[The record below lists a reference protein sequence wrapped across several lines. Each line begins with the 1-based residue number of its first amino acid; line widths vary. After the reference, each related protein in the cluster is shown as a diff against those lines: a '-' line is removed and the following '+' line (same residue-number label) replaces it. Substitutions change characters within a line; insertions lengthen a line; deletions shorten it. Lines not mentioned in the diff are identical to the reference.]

1 MQPSVLD
8 ESVSQALA
16 SLERRDVQR
25 PSALYLLSTGV
36 GVLAGRL
43 TRAGRLPFSKLEGVP
58 HAWQDSLLHWG
69 LLEGLPIWLVENSPL
84 DREAGE
90 AEWQRAWPMWL
101 AAAAGASTFVHT
113 CAGASLDSSVP
124 PGTIALLSDHVN
136 LSGTT
141 PLLALGS
148 SRLGAQF
155 PDVSRVHDAALR
167 RAAVELCRSLG
178 LAVAEPVGACAV
190 GPTIETP
197 AERRWMGHCGAQ
209 VSAQELAAPL
219 IAAAHA
225 GLGGLSIVVVVHE
238 GDDPVDIALVAA
250 RAEKLAPALDDLLSK
265 LALAVQEQVRERLAE
280 LEG

>member
-209 VSAQELAAPL
+209 VSAQELAAQCP
-219 IAAAHA
+219 IQRRSA
-225 GLGGLSIVVVVHE
+225 GVSIVVVVHE